1 MSDSSNNGKPN
12 IDKKAWNEII
22 SDLLILSLISAAIG
36 VGLYLAMKPFKRVS
50 PSDAI
55 YSTVTKGD
63 RVAMK
68 RASLETQLEALL
80 KKIVAEN
87 KEIDEEEKKIDTA
100 FDKEFEAGEEKYDD
114 FINAQ
119 DENGI
124 TPLMRICYTNLLR
137 SERTTDRDKTR
148 LRFVEKLLKH
158 PDIDVQIKDKHG
170 FTALHWAAWSGFP
183 LIAERLIEAGLDIN
197 QTEENGHSPLALAA
211 MRGNNEVVAM
221 LLSKGA
227 KLDAKTKADKTVQE
241 LAKENAEAY
250 AMRKSKFYTLIFA
263 EEHLK
268 AYDATEQL
276 LNKSEITLSDEEKK
290 AKEKKERLD
299 AALKVVMNILLEEE
313 EEKKE
318 EKKEKVSEGDKPQ
331 EETK

>member
-22 SDLLILSLISAAIG
+22 SDLLILSLISATIG

-63 RVAMK
+63 RIAMK
-68 RASLETQLEALL
+68 RASHEAQLKALL
-80 KKIVAEN
+80 QKIVTES
-87 KEIDEEEKKIDTA
+87 KEIDEEEKKIDAA
-100 FDKEFEAGEEKYDD
+100 FDKEFEAGEKEYDE

-137 SERTTDRDKTR
+137 SERTADRDKTR
-148 LRFVEKLLKH
+148 LRFVEKLLNH
-158 PDIDVQIKDKHG
+158 PDVDIQIKDKHG

-183 LIAERLIEAGLDIN
+183 LIAERLIAAGLDIN
-197 QTEENGHSPLALAA
+197 QPEENGHTPLALAA

-227 KLDAKTKADKTVQE
+227 RLDDKTKADKTAQE
-241 LAKENAEAY
+241 LADENAAAY
-250 AMRKSKFYTLIFA
+250 AMRQSKFYSLIFA
-263 EEHLK
+263 AEHLK
-268 AYDATEQL
+268 AYEATLQL
-276 LNKSEITLSDEEKK
+276 LNKSEEKLSDKEKK
-290 AKEKKERLD
+290 AKEKQARLD
-299 AALKVVMNILLEEE
+299 AALKVVMDILLEEEE

-318 EKKEKVSEGDKPQ
+318 E
-331 EETK
+331 TK